1 MFFSPL
7 TVDFP
12 SLNLTNENMLK
23 LVENKLLEDFPIT
36 AGGNLRK
43 AKDRY
48 YSWCVTAEKLNKPV
62 NEKVFFKFLYKT
74 LCMSQWIWLYEFLY
88 PNQTSVEAQRAYVSL
103 AL

>member
-23 LVENKLLEDFPIT
+23 LIENKFEDSQIT
-36 AGGNLRK
+36 ASNNLRK

-48 YSWCVTAEKLNKPV
+48 YSWCVTTEKLNKPV

-74 LCMSQWIWLYEFLY
+74 LYMSQWIWLYEFLY
-88 PNQTSVEAQRAYVSL
+88 PNQTSVEAQRAYESL
-103 AL
+103 A